1 MSNGT
6 TSVLC
11 YVVLCGA
18 HLPRYATVEILYD
31 GERRC
36 DESLSSKRFVEDLR
50 NGVSSMHGDY
60 GLGCVL
66 RSMHGKLLFF
76 FLRVTPMERG
86 GGGGDYMYLVRNN
99 Y

>member
-6 TSVLC
+6 TIVLC

-76 FLRVTPMERG
+76 SYMLHRWRG